1 MIGRGGSYVLLRLS
15 AAVGSGLLAVLS
27 ASSFWSKVINSPLPG
42 DKIWFLIGGL
52 PMGVGAVLLAW
63 IALRGHEPQT
73 RAAARSGCG
82 TGAWFVLIIILSSFF
97 VPLVLPDW
105 GQAPLLAF
113 LIAPAAF
120 AVGTLGGVLW
130 RTMRKRET

>member
-1 MIGRGGSYVLLRLS
+1 MNLLLVAR
-15 AAVGSGLLAVLS
+15 S
-27 ASSFWSKVINSPLPG
+27 ASSASIFWSKVINSPLPG

-82 TGAWFVLIIILSSFF
+82 TGAWFVLVIILGSFF
-97 VPLVLPDW
+97 VPVVLPDW
-105 GQAPLLAF
+105 GQAPLLALELPLFRGQF
-113 LIAPAAF
+113 L
-120 AVGTLGGVLW
+120 V
-130 RTMRKRET
+130 